1 MADDLSEKSQKQRGM
16 TSPAIADDG
25 NLLSVNKILNPDG
38 PAGMNLHLSPEIQ
51 EYASREEHFRF
62 ALSGILGIIEER
74 LRAIDSSYRVEVKL
88 EIDPLNPKEE
98 HSDIIVR
105 VREKDHKCILD
116 LWDDVGSS
124 VGCFLKSL
132 RDGSTMPESAA
143 IGLYDFINVIF
154 SPDA

>member
-1 MADDLSEKSQKQRGM
+1 M
-16 TSPAIADDG
+16 ADDG
-25 NLLSVNKILNPDG
+25 NLLPVNKILNPDG
-38 PAGMNLHLSPEIQ
+38 SAVMDLHLSAEIQ
-51 EYASREEHFRF
+51 EYALKEEHFRF

-74 LRAIDSSYRVEVKL
+74 LTAIDSSYRVEVKL
-88 EIDPLNPKEE
+88 EIDPFNPKEE

-105 VREKDHKCILD
+105 VRNEDHKYILD

-132 RDGSTMPESAA
+132 RDGSMMPEAAA